1 MWHYPDMLPWEPER
15 ELGWV
20 PERWWVPEWVPE
32 WAVRQRVYW
41 KEMQKA

>member
-1 MWHYPDMLPWEPER
+1 MLGWVPER